1 MQNNFEKD
9 FFKLVN
15 NSGFGKTI
23 KTLAKD
29 KDVKLVKIN
38 ARRNY
43 LVSERNYHT
52 IFLSL
57 HIY

>member
-23 KTLAKD
+23 KALAKD
-29 KDVKLVKIN
+29 KDLKLVKTN

-43 LVSERNYHT
+43 LVSEQNYHT